1 MGSMAASK
9 TSRRQRQRHRHQA
22 TKTLFCGPY
31 SVLPHVDVLYGGS
44 VAQPDNGVRR
54 GQDALPSVACNLQGV
69 VARLD
74 LSPGVLY
81 HPGRRLAGKGPKV
94 EQGIANF
101 YQRPRLCKG
110 CPGPAIGLGTVLASQ
125 ERGDSLLQKKH
136 RVLRMYTREKEKKRR
151 SGKICLPERWWC
163 WHKLCSVTE
172 HQAPSHIALVS
183 VFSSLLSL
191 SLCVA
196 RARIPSTPSRKKS
209 HSQVPWS
216 SSPAWP
222 LSLSLGL
229 FIIIKPAPAGV
240 SQRLEVPQSRP
251 TGRGG

>member
-1 MGSMAASK
+1 MAASK

-22 TKTLFCGPY
+22 TRLCSVARTPY

-54 GQDALPSVACNLQGV
+54 GQDALPSVKQLTRCGGE
-69 VARLD
+69 ARLEPRCAV
-74 LSPGVLY
+74 SPRQAT
-81 HPGRRLAGKGPKV
+81 GRQRSEGRARDRKLLPKTK
-94 EQGIANF
+94 
-101 YQRPRLCKG
+101 LL

-136 RVLRMYTREKEKKRR
+136 RVLRMYTREKERKRR

-183 VFSSLLSL
+183 VFSSLSLSLLL

-196 RARIPSTPSRKKS
+196 RAHIPSTPSRKES

-222 LSLSLGL
+222 LSLSLSWSLHHHQASSSRGL
-229 FIIIKPAPAGV
+229 AKA
-240 SQRLEVPQSRP
+240 
-251 TGRGG
+251 